1 MINKQL
7 AKAMI
12 EIKRLVRNQGRSNF
26 VSVND
31 LNIIIK
37 DINFKELELI
47 YNETPAEKGKEALK
61 RLRERN

>member
-26 VSVND
+26 VSVQD
-31 LNIIIK
+31 LNMIIR
-37 DINFKELELI
+37 DINFKELEEI
-47 YNETPAEKGKEALK
+47 INEEKPKSKWG
-61 RLRERN
+61 RTYG

>member
-1 MINKQL
+1 
-7 AKAMI
+7 MI

-47 YNETPAEKGKEALK
+47 YNETPAKKGKEALK